1 MARNS
6 LYRLLQ
12 FGLIFILLLS
22 MERRAYAYI
31 DPGVGFAA
39 LQTVSATVFGALY
52 FLRRRIKSL
61 FQHKEKFPEKSKA

>member
-1 MARNS
+1 MARNP
-6 LYRLLQ
+6 LYRLFQL
-12 FGLIFILLLS
+12 GLVFLLLLS

-52 FLRRRIKSL
+52 FLRRRIKKL
-61 FQHKEKFPEKSKA
+61 FQHKEKLPENSEA